1 MRTNTTLRTAFLMIA
16 ATSGALTAAGEAFAD
31 VSTDASA
38 PNVSIG
44 TAALKYQHYKGLET
58 SISTGLRGFTAGSVS
73 IKVGA
78 SIKVDPVKNGGPL
91 FTVDM
96 PKGAVVQASWAN
108 DKKIVLKTA
117 NGAQTDGTVTVRHTL
132 TPALDL
138 EVKAFG
144 ATANFTYDA
153 TKLLNKLQDQL
164 GANATF
170 NYDSKASQPF
180 APWGFA
186 KVDTKLNAPS
196 LDGSELFTL
205 PMSILPDFISNNI
218 DGEMGVR
225 AVADPTFA
233 YTSKTVKLSGADGT
247 ISAAGGEVSLPAVD
261 GDFLETMV
269 NLEGEM
275 AVAGEMKIQPF
286 VSFTKVFGTNLS
298 VSFPITAYSA
308 PYTVAPTKVA
318 FQSVIAHIPL
328 PNVKAPKQGV
338 DLGAVKA
345 GGQATKTVTIDNTGE
360 KAASLSFKSSDPAFS
375 VPGGTITIE
384 PKGKYELRIKFASNT
399 AGPAS
404 SEITVL
410 SNDPD
415 SPEQMFKVGAN
426 GAEVGGPSGG
436 EEGLPQ
442 GGGAGE
448 GDSGCGCKT
457 AGGSTLP
464 SWAGF
469 GMLGFG
475 AVVFVRRR
483 KNAA

>member
-16 ATSGALTAAGEAFAD
+16 ATSGALMAAGEARAD
-31 VSTDASA
+31 VSTDANA

-44 TAALKYQHYKGLET
+44 TAALRYEHAKGLDT
-58 SISTGLRGFTAGSVS
+58 SISTGLRGFTSGSVS

-78 SIKVDPVKNGGPL
+78 SIKIDPVKSGGPL
-91 FTVDM
+91 FSVDM

-108 DKKIVLKTA
+108 DKKIVLKAVT
-117 NGAQTDGTVTVRHTL
+117 GSQTDGTVTVRHTL
-132 TPALDL
+132 TPALEL

-144 ATANFTYDA
+144 ATANFVYDA
-153 TKLLNKLQDQL
+153 TKLLNELQDQL

-170 NYDSKASQPF
+170 NYDSRAAQQF

-196 LDGSELFTL
+196 LEGSQLFTL
-205 PMSILPDFISNNI
+205 PMSTLPDFVSNNL
-218 DGEMGVR
+218 DGQLGIR
-225 AVADPTFA
+225 AVTNPTFS
-233 YTSKTVKLSGADGT
+233 YTSKTVKLSGADGE
-247 ISAAGGEVSLPAVD
+247 IGAAGGEVSLPAVD

-269 NLEGEM
+269 NLDGEM
-275 AVAGEMKIQPF
+275 AVAGSMQIQPF
-286 VSFTKVFGTNLS
+286 VSLTKVFGTALQ
-298 VSFPITAYSA
+298 VTFPITAYSA
-308 PYTVAPTKVA
+308 PYKVAPTKVT

-328 PNVKAPKQGV
+328 PNVKAPKQGI

-375 VPGGTITIE
+375 VPSGAITIE
-384 PKGKYELRIKFASNT
+384 PKGKYELQIKFASNT

-415 SPEQMFKVGAN
+415 SPEQTFRVGAN
-426 GAEVGGPSGG
+426 GAEVGGPG
-436 EEGLPQ
+436 EDDGLPQ
-442 GGGAGE
+442 AGGE

-457 AGGSTLP
+457 AGTSSLP

-469 GMLGFG
+469 GMLGLG

>member
-1 MRTNTTLRTAFLMIA
+1 MRTNTNLRTAFLMIA
-16 ATSGALTAAGEAFAD
+16 ATSGALLAAGEARAD
-31 VSTDASA
+31 VSTDANA

-44 TAALKYQHYKGLET
+44 TAALKYEHTKGLET
-58 SISTGLRGFTAGSVS
+58 SISTGMRGFTAGPVSV
-73 IKVGA
+73 KVGA

-108 DKKIVLKTA
+108 DKKIVLKAA

-132 TPALDL
+132 TPALNL
-138 EVKAFG
+138 EVSAFG

-170 NYDSKASQPF
+170 NYDSKAAQPF

-205 PMSILPDFISNNI
+205 PMSILPDFISENM

-225 AVADPTFA
+225 AITNPTFS
-233 YTSKTVKLSGADGT
+233 YTSKTVKLSGADGM
-247 ISAAGGEVSLPAVD
+247 ISAAGGEVSLAAVD

-275 AVAGEMKIQPF
+275 AVAGDMKIQPF
-286 VSFTKVFGTNLS
+286 ISFTKVFNTNIS
-298 VSFPITAYSA
+298 VTIPVTAYSA
-308 PYTVAPTKVA
+308 PYTVPATKVT

-328 PNVKAPKQGV
+328 PNVKAPRQGV

-384 PKGKYELRIKFASNT
+384 PKGKYELQIKFASNT

-426 GAEVGGPSGG
+426 GADVGAPG
-436 EEGLPQ
+436 EEDGLPQ
-442 GGGAGE
+442 AGGE

-457 AGGSTLP
+457 AGTSSLP

-469 GMLGFG
+469 GMLGLG